1 MERLYFEAPQAVID
15 KIEQADVDA
24 LLEMYGLDD
33 LQAAPMPGAG
43 RRFVKR
49 LGDILMSALAIVVL
63 AVPML
68 VVALAIYIDDPG
80 RVVFV
85 QKRVGRGGK
94 RFRFYKFRTMKENTP
109 KYLSTMELEDPA
121 QYVTRLGRFLRRFSL
136 DELPQ
141 LFNVLRGDMSLVG
154 PRPLI
159 ADEYEVHQ
167 MRARLG
173 VYNVRPGL
181 TGLAQVNGRDFCSVG
196 DKVRWDVKY
205 VENFGPMQDIHILLS
220 TLPKVFGAADV
231 ADGPDAAHGHCADGE
246 EEA

>member
-24 LLEMYGLDD
+24 LLEMYGLGD

-49 LGDILMSALAIVVL
+49 LGDILMSALAILVL
-63 AVPML
+63 ALPML
-68 VVALAIYIDDPG
+68 LVALAIYIDDPG
-80 RVVFV
+80 HAVFV

-94 RFRFYKFRTMKENTP
+94 RFRFYKFRTMKESTP
-109 KYLSTMELEDPA
+109 KYLSTMELDDPA

-181 TGLAQVNGRDFCSVG
+181 TGLAQVNGRDFCSSG

-220 TLPKVFGAADV
+220 TLPKVFGAKDV
-231 ADGPDAAHGHCADGE
+231 AEGSDAAHGHRADGE
-246 EEA
+246 EEE